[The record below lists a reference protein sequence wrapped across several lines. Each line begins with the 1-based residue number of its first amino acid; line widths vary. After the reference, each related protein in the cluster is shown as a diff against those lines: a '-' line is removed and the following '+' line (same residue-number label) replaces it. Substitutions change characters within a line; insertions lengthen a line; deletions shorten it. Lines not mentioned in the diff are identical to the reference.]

1 MKGGLLMKM
10 LKNNKTYL
18 SLALLLPLLF
28 TGCKW
33 AKKKEVVETRKT
45 KKVAL
50 QDTHHGLPITQDGKR
65 ASRKQHAK
73 DIEAFIVKE
82 HDDELLLSP
91 SLVASHDNI
100 SHSDSGWVR
109 EKEAQKE
116 FEPVLFAFDSSEV
129 REKERSKLNYDIT
142 RAQQAVQEG
151 YTVVVE
157 GHADSKYMS
166 PEYNIAKSEERA
178 NVGKIELVKNGVP
191 EERIKVVAY
200 GDNKKAVNVAGKEER
215 NRRIEFVKVSHG
227 ENKVVTL

>member
-33 AKKKEVVETRKT
+33 GKKKEVVETHKS

-50 QDTHHGLPITQDGKR
+50 QDTHHGLPITQDGKKS
-65 ASRKQHAK
+65 SRKQHAK

-91 SLVASHDNI
+91 SLVASNDNI

-109 EKEAQKE
+109 EKESQKE
-116 FEPVLFAFDSSEV
+116 FEPVLFAFDSSEI
-129 REKERSKLNYDIT
+129 REKERSKLSYDIAQ
-142 RAQQAVQEG
+142 AQQAARDG
-151 YTVVVE
+151 YTLVVE
-157 GHADSKYMS
+157 GHADKKYMS
-166 PEYNIAKSEERA
+166 AEYNIAKSEERA
-178 NVGKIELVKNGVP
+178 KVGKEELVRNGVP
-191 EERIKVVAY
+191 EEQIKIVAY
-200 GDNKKAVNVAGKEER
+200 GDHKPAVNVPGKEER